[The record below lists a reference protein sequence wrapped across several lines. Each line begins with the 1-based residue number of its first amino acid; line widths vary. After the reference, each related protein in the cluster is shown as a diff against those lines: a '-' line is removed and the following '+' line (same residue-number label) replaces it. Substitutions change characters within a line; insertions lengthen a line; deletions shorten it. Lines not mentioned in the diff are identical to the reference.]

1 MLHKQ
6 LQNAGLSENE
16 AKIYLATLELGQ
28 TSVSRIARQAE
39 IKRTTVYLSLESLMQ
54 KGLVSAIK
62 KDGKTNYFAEDPRD
76 LERIMEKRK
85 KEISDLIPQLLAFTN
100 LIDNKPEIRYFEGD
114 EGIKE
119 VLMKTVEKP
128 DQEILMMFSESY
140 FSDFGD
146 AFFEKVYRPERIR
159 KRIASR
165 TLMPDNTQMRE
176 FSNKSQQHLRQS
188 KFLPPEFFKIN
199 IEILLYEK
207 NSIAVISYKEKFAFI
222 IESKDIHSSFKA
234 IFETLWA
241 GAK

>member
-16 AKIYLATLELGQ
+16 AKIYLATLQLGQ
-28 TSVSRIARQAE
+28 TSVSRIARQAG
-39 IKRTTVYLSLESLMQ
+39 IKRTTVYLSLESLLQ

-76 LERIMEKRK
+76 LERIMEERK
-85 KEISDLIPQLLAFTN
+85 KEISNLIPQLLAFTN

-119 VLMKTVEKP
+119 VLMKTLEFS
-128 DQEILMMFSESY
+128 DQEIMMMFSETY
-140 FSDFGD
+140 LSDFGEE
-146 AFFEKVYRPERIR
+146 FFENTYRPERLK
-159 KRIASR
+159 KRISSR
-165 TLMPDNTQMRE
+165 TLMPDNKKMRE
-176 FSNKSQQHLRQS
+176 FSNKGQQHLRKS
-188 KFLPPEFFKIN
+188 RFLPPELFKIN
-199 IEILLYEK
+199 IEVLLCKKNKIAIL
-207 NSIAVISYKEKFAFI
+207 SYKEKFAFI
-222 IESKDIHSSFKA
+222 IDSPAIHASFSA

>member
-16 AKIYLATLELGQ
+16 AKIYLAALELGQ
-28 TSVSRIARQAE
+28 TSVSRIARQAG
-39 IKRTTVYLSLESLMQ
+39 IKRTTVYLSLESLME
-54 KGLVSAIK
+54 KGLVSALK

-76 LERIMEKRK
+76 LERIMEKKK

-146 AFFEKVYRPERIR
+146 EFFEKVYRPERIK
-159 KRIASR
+159 KRILSR
-165 TLMPDNTQMRE
+165 TLMPENEQMKELSSR
-176 FSNKSQQHLRQS
+176 NAQHFRQS
-188 KFLPPEFFKIN
+188 KFLPPELFQIN
-199 IEILLYEK
+199 IEMLIYEK
-207 NSIAVISYKEKFAFI
+207 NKIAIISFKEEFAFI
-222 IESKDIHSSFKA
+222 IDSPAIYTSFKA